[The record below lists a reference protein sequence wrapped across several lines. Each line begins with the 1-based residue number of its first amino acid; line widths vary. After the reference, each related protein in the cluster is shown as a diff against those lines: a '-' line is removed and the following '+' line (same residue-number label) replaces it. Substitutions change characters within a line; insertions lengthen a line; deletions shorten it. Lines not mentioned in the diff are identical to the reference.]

1 MVIFHSY
8 VSLPKGN
15 SKLSRDSR
23 AFSNL
28 YHSVPPSDGSHFWL
42 TVTSCP
48 QKISWCFHISGWLNH
63 DFSNQSIAWIS
74 MDLHFLWLISW
85 DPMQHLLFFTCNYC
99 NYKLMT
105 SINIIQ
111 YWHQSTINRLEPICM
126 TFVSNILGI
135 LGLPMPAM
143 VSRCFQAR
151 GAEHHPASSRAAR
164 L

>member
-1 MVIFHSY
+1 MLVYQRVIQKY
-8 VSLPKGN
+8 

-28 YHSVPPSDGSHFWL
+28 YHSVPPSDESVPIFGSQLLHAPKKSRGVSTSVGGEKPWL
-42 TVTSCP
+42 
-48 QKISWCFHISGWLNH
+48 FE
-63 DFSNQSIAWIS
+63 SIDCL
-74 MDLHFLWLISW
+74 DLHGSPYLLWLISW

-111 YWHQSTINRLEPICM
+111 YWHQSTINHLEPMFM

-151 GAEHHPASSRAAR
+151 GAEHHPASSRAAG

>member
-8 VSLPKGN
+8 VSLPEGN
-15 SKLSRDSR
+15 SKLSRDTR
-23 AFSNL
+23 VFSNL

-48 QKISWCFHISGWLNH
+48 KKYRGVSTSVGGEKPWL
-63 DFSNQSIAWIS
+63 FESIDCL
-74 MDLHFLWLISW
+74 DLHFLWLISW

-105 SINIIQ
+105 SINLIQ
-111 YWHQSTINRLEPICM
+111 YWHQSTINHLEPMFM

>member
-1 MVIFHSY
+1 MLVYQRVIQNSPEIPGPFQTCTILYLQVMNPFPFLAHSY
-8 VSLPKGN
+8 FMPPK
-15 SKLSRDSR
+15 
-23 AFSNL
+23 NL
-28 YHSVPPSDGSHFWL
+28 VVFPHQWVVKPWL
-42 TVTSCP
+42 
-48 QKISWCFHISGWLNH
+48 FE
-63 DFSNQSIAWIS
+63 SIDCL
-74 MDLHFLWLISW
+74 DLHGSPYLLWLISW

-111 YWHQSTINRLEPICM
+111 YWHQSTINHLEPMFM

-151 GAEHHPASSRAAR
+151 GAEHHPC
-164 L
+164 